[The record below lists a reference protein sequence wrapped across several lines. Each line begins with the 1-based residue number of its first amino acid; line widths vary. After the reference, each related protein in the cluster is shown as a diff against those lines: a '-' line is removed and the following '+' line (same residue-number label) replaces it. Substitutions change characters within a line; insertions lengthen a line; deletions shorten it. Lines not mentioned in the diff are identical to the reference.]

1 MGRRARAAAAL
12 TAFVTEVYSQ
22 IAVKESRVAIDYE
35 SDWGGSLDPS
45 TPPSEWTAALNEALA
60 ARRRVDLELRL
71 TGAGPHRDDPVLRLD
86 GRPARY
92 QASQGEQRT
101 MALALRIAAHHAIA
115 DQVGVDPLLLL
126 DDVFSEL
133 DPSRAEA
140 LTSALPNAQIMITTT
155 RPEEVPLEGKVWRVE
170 PGLVR

>member
-1 MGRRARAAAAL
+1 
-12 TAFVTEVYSQ
+12 
-22 IAVKESRVAIDYE
+22 
-35 SDWGGSLDPS
+35 
-45 TPPSEWTAALNEALA
+45 
-60 ARRRVDLELRL
+60 
-71 TGAGPHRDDPVLRLD
+71 
-86 GRPARY
+86 
-92 QASQGEQRT
+92 

-140 LTSALPNAQIMITTT
+140 LTSALPAAQIMITTT

>member
-1 MGRRARAAAAL
+1 
-12 TAFVTEVYSQ
+12 
-22 IAVKESRVAIDYE
+22 
-35 SDWGGSLDPS
+35 
-45 TPPSEWTAALNEALA
+45 
-60 ARRRVDLELRL
+60 
-71 TGAGPHRDDPVLRLD
+71 
-86 GRPARY
+86 
-92 QASQGEQRT
+92 

-140 LTSALPNAQIMITTT
+140 LTSALPGAQIMITTT